1 MPLRLLARAASH
13 ATGRLGWARSA
24 VGALLGIAFA
34 AGLTRLLLGGNA
46 LALPWLV
53 APLGASAV
61 LVFALPASPLAQPWP
76 VFGGNM
82 LSAAIGLACAH
93 LLGQPLLACAVA
105 VGLAIAAMGLARCL
119 HPPGGACALV
129 GALGGPAVAAH
140 GPLAL
145 LGPLAINI
153 ALLLAAGW
161 LYNNLTGHA
170 WPHRMPSAPS
180 LPPEGWTGSYDIAD
194 LEAVLEDWDE
204 VLDVSPADLDA
215 LFRAV
220 ERRVQRRWQ
229 DTRPR

>member
-13 ATGRLGWARSA
+13 ATGRLGWARPA
-24 VGALLGIAFA
+24 IGALLGIGFA
-34 AGLTRLLLGGNA
+34 AALTQLLLGSNA

-82 LSAAIGLACAH
+82 LSAAIGLACAK
-93 LLGQPLLACAVA
+93 LVGSPILACALA
-105 VGLAIAAMGLARCL
+105 VGLAIAAMNLARCL

-129 GALGGPAVAAH
+129 GALGSPAVTAH

-145 LGPLAINI
+145 LGPFGINI
-153 ALLLAAGW
+153 AALLAAGW
-161 LYNNLTGHA
+161 LYNNLTGHS
-170 WPHRMPSAPS
+170 WPHRMPSVPP
-180 LPPEGWTGSYDIAD
+180 LPPEGWAGSYEAAD

-220 ERRVQRRWQ
+220 ERRVQRRWL
-229 DTRPR
+229 DNRKR